1 MKKDL
6 YLPIT
11 GTFLDEVSHNV
22 ANFNWDEE
30 AWDKDFAAMKA
41 SGIDMAV
48 VIRCG
53 SERWTMYPS
62 KVLEKE
68 MNAYRPPID
77 LMDIFMRM
85 GEKHGIKIWVGTYH
99 SNHDWLS
106 AAYDVNY
113 ETDLMKRVCDE
124 IWENYGKSPA
134 FGGWY
139 LSHEIAGRISFNAVK
154 GYQIMGPYLKSISNL
169 PCFISPGIMGYNTG
183 VKTYPSL
190 GVRKRMAVTP
200 EEHEKEWDWIMGE
213 ISGKVDAICFQNAHI
228 GLEQLEEFMQ
238 INHTLALKHGI
249 KSWANLETFDIQL
262 NPHPPIKLQHLL
274 MKLEAAKKIGFE
286 KGITFEFSH
295 YMSPN
300 SEYGAARNLHKL
312 YCKTL
317 DIDYPFERY

>member
-1 MKKDL
+1 MENNL

-11 GTFLDEVSHNV
+11 GTFLDEVSHDV
-22 ANFNWDEE
+22 ENFNWDEE
-30 AWDKDFAAMKA
+30 AWDKDFTAMKA

-62 KVLEKE
+62 KVLEKSV
-68 MNAYRPPID
+68 NAYRPPMD

-85 GEKHGIKIWVGTYH
+85 GEKHDIKIWVGTYH

-106 AAYDVNY
+106 AAYDVKY
-113 ETDLMKRVCDE
+113 ETDLMKAVCDE
-124 IWENYGKSPA
+124 IWEKYGKSPA

-139 LSHEIAGRISFNAVK
+139 LSQEIAGRISFNVVK
-154 GYQIMGPYLKSISNL
+154 CYQIMGPYLKSISNL
-169 PCFISPGIMGYNTG
+169 PCFISPGIRGCNTG
-183 VKTYPSL
+183 VARNPSL
-190 GVRKRMAVTP
+190 GVRKRLAVTP
-200 EEHEKEWDWIMGE
+200 EEHAAEWDWIMGE
-213 ISGKVDAICFQNAHI
+213 ISGSVDAICFQNSHI
-228 GLEQLEEFMQ
+228 GLDQLEVFMQ
-238 INHTLALKHGI
+238 INHDLALKHGI
-249 KSWANLETFDIQL
+249 KSWANLETFDILL

-274 MKLEAAKKIGFE
+274 MKLEAAKKVGFE

-317 DIDYPFERY
+317 GIDYPFEK